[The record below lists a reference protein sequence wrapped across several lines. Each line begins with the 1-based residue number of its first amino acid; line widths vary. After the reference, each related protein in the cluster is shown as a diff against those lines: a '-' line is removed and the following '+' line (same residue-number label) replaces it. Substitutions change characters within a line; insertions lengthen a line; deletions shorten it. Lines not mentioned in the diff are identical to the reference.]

1 MKKSGENGQY
11 DVIITGSG
19 VGGLMCGAILSLNG
33 FRVCILEK
41 HHQIGGNLQTFKR
54 KGVVFN
60 SAMHFVGT
68 MEKGQI
74 LHQFFKYLGVLDS
87 TGLERLDPQN
97 YEQIYLGDRK
107 YSYANGIEAH
117 RERLLSYFPGEKKAI
132 DAYLDKIEEIWNS
145 TKVLNLQDFRNLMD
159 ADTQYT
165 HIDAF
170 EFIDSLTENQELR
183 ALWGMTSALYAG
195 EPGRSPLITHAII
208 HYHYIQSAWKFS
220 KGSDSLA
227 AALEKVI
234 TGNGGEVRRNSE
246 VVKFLTDGK
255 NATAVQLRDGTELG
269 GRHFISNL
277 HPSRTVKLVE
287 PGLFRKA
294 YVHRIEDLENTIGTF
309 CLYIKLKKG
318 VFRNINSNVYITR
331 EKKAWHPGEY
341 ENRAWPGACIL
352 YTTPDE
358 SDPDYAES
366 MTITS
371 YMKYEEVKQWED
383 SRVGKRGSS
392 YTAMKKERARLIIQL
407 AETRLEGLGEAIDTY
422 YTATPLTFRDYT
434 GAPEGTIYGIR
445 KDSRN
450 PRHSYISPN
459 TRIPNLY
466 LTGQNSGVGLHGV
479 LGVTVSALFTCAN
492 LLDIGELLN
501 EIRDDEKED

>member
-1 MKKSGENGQY
+1 MKMSGENQQF

-19 VGGLMCGAILSLNG
+19 MGGLMCGALLSSNG
-33 FRVCILEK
+33 FRVAVLEK

-54 KGVVFN
+54 KGVAFN

-68 MEKGQI
+68 MDKGQI
-74 LHQFFKYLGVLDS
+74 LHQVFKYLGVLDS
-87 TGLERLDPQN
+87 TGLERLDPEN
-97 YEQIYLGDRK
+97 YEQIYLGDK
-107 YSYANGIEAH
+107 HYSYAMGMEAH
-117 RERLLSYFPGEKKAI
+117 RKRLISYFPGEKKAI

-145 TKVLNLQDFRNLMD
+145 TKVLNLQDFRNHLD

-165 HIDAF
+165 QMDAF
-170 EFIDSLTENQELR
+170 EFIDGLTDNLELR

-195 EPGRSPLITHAII
+195 EPGRSPMITHAII

-220 KGSDSLA
+220 QGSDQLA
-227 AALEKVI
+227 KALEKVI
-234 TGNGGEVRRNSE
+234 TENKGEVRRNSE
-246 VVKFLTDGK
+246 VVKFITDGRHAK
-255 NATAVQLRDGTELG
+255 AVELKDGTRLEG
-269 GRHFISNL
+269 THFISNL
-277 HPSRTVKLVE
+277 HPSQTVKLVD

-309 CLYIKLKKG
+309 CLYIQFKKG
-318 VFRNINSNVYITR
+318 VFRNINSNVYITSGNN
-331 EKKAWHPGEY
+331 AWHPGEY
-341 ENRAWPGACIL
+341 DDRAWPGACIL
-352 YTTPDE
+352 YTSPDNSE
-358 SDPDYAES
+358 AGYAES

-371 YMKYEEVKQWED
+371 YMKYEEVKEWEE
-383 SRVGKRGSS
+383 SEVGKRGSS
-392 YTAMKKERARLIIQL
+392 YTAMKQERAKLLIQL
-407 AETRLEGLGEAIDTY
+407 AESRLEGLGEAIDTY

-434 GAPEGTIYGIR
+434 GAPEGTIYGIK
-445 KDSRN
+445 KDSTN

-479 LGVTVSALFTCAN
+479 LGVTVSAFFTCAN

-501 EIRDDEKED
+501 EIRDDK

>member
-1 MKKSGENGQY
+1 MKKREENDPF

-19 VGGLMCGAILSLNG
+19 MGGLMCGAILSHNG
-33 FRVCILEK
+33 FRVCVLEK

-74 LHQFFKYLGVLDS
+74 LHQVFKYLGVLDS
-87 TGLERLDPQN
+87 TGLERLDPDH
-97 YEQIYLGDRK
+97 YERIYMGGK
-107 YSYANGIEAH
+107 EYSYAMGMKGY
-117 RERLLSYFPGEKKAI
+117 RERLLSYFPAEQAAI
-132 DAYLDKIEEIWNS
+132 DAYLEKIEEVWNS
-145 TKVLNLQDFRNLMD
+145 TNVLNLHDFRNHLD

-165 HIDAF
+165 QIDAF
-170 EFIDSLTENQELR
+170 EFIDGLTDNKELR

-220 KGSDSLA
+220 RGSDHLA
-227 AALEKVI
+227 GALEKVI
-234 TGNGGEVRRNSE
+234 RENGGEVRRNSE
-246 VVKFLTDGK
+246 VVKFVTDGRS
-255 NATAVQLRDGTELG
+255 ATAVELKDGSLLG
-269 GRHFISNL
+269 GKHFISNL
-277 HPSRTVKLVE
+277 HPSQTVKLVE

-294 YVHRIEDLENTIGTF
+294 YVHRIEDLENTIGSF

-318 VFRNINSNVYITR
+318 VFKNINSNVFITS
-331 EKKAWHPGEY
+331 EKSVWHPGEY
-341 ENRAWPGACIL
+341 YKRSWPGACIL
-352 YTTPDE
+352 YTSPDS
-358 SDPDYAES
+358 SDPEYAES
-366 MTITS
+366 MTISS
-371 YMKYEEVKQWED
+371 YMKYEEVKEWEGTG
-383 SRVGKRGSS
+383 VGKRGKRYS
-392 YTAMKKERARLIIQL
+392 AFKHERAGLLIKL
-407 AETRLEGLGEAIDTY
+407 VESCLEGLEEAIDTY
-422 YTATPLTFRDYT
+422 FSATPLTFRDYT
-434 GAPEGTIYGIR
+434 GTPEGTVYGIM

-501 EIRDDEKED
+501 EIRNDKE